1 MFMKNLYVINK
12 YWYIFIQSKFSRY
25 NLTGSDYEILIYL
38 SNNNGVNQDNICTH
52 FVMDKG
58 TVAKSAA
65 RLEENGYIKRQINVK
80 NKREKNIYLTPSGKE
95 IAICIKEAMQQWD
108 SKCLDGLTENEI
120 NLFSALSQK
129 VSDNARKNIKLYK
142 EGK

>member
-12 YWYIFIQSKFSRY
+12 YWYTFIQNKFGRY
-25 NLTGSDYEILIYL
+25 NLTSSDYGILMYL
-38 SNNNGVNQDNICTH
+38 FNNDGVNQDNICTH

-65 RLEENGYIKRQINVK
+65 RLEENGYIKRQINAK
-80 NKREKNIYLTPSGKE
+80 NKREKNIYLTSSGKE
-95 IAICIKEAMQQWD
+95 IAISIKEAMQEWD
-108 SKCLDGLTENEI
+108 NKCLSGLTEDEI
-120 NLFSALSQK
+120 NLFSILSQK
-129 VSDNARKNIKLYK
+129 ISDNARKNIKLYK